1 GDFVRRWLPALAH
14 VPAPFIHKPW
24 TMTPLEQRQAG
35 CVLGQDYPAP
45 IVDHAAA
52 RERTLA
58 AYQRAG

>member
-1 GDFVRRWLPALAH
+1 MPGDAVLPLSSRPKEAKL
-14 VPAPFIHKPW
+14 F
-24 TMTPLEQRQAG
+24 RNNRSQAG